1 MRTLGSTPDAQAERH
16 DLLKL
21 NGNYQETRAA
31 IITALFGFGDL
42 ERASMLQVTL
52 PKHPGIK
59 LKETKLVSLAR
70 KYFSIPDKFRNYYP
84 VVTKQLKELLEEKKS
99 SVLGAKRKRAN
110 PNMPLSKKRS
120 VGRPKKRRPPLRSVG
135 NTPSTLTFFSK
146 IGNE

>member
-1 MRTLGSTPDAQAERH
+1 MEIFG

-21 NGNYQETRAA
+21 NGHYQETRAA

-70 KYFSIPDKFRNYYP
+70 KYFSIPDKFREYYP
-84 VVTKQLKELLEEKKS
+84 VVTEQLKELLEEEKS
-99 SVLGAKRKRAN
+99 SVKGSKRKKN
-110 PNMPLSKKRS
+110 SNMPIMKKRR
-120 VGRPKKRRPPLRSVG
+120 VGRPKKRRRPLRSVG
-135 NTPSTLTFFSK
+135 NTPSILTFFPK
-146 IGNE
+146 TGDVC